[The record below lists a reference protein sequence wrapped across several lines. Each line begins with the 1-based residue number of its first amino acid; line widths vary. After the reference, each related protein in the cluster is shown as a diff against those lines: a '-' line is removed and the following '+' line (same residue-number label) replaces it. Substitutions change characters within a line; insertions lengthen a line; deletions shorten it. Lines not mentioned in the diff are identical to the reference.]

1 MSRAVNL
8 AALLLASS
16 AGPVFAQSHADH
28 AAHMGHDT
36 ATPQSECEAEAA
48 RHRAMGHAVPEDSC
62 APESAAPVDHVGMD
76 HGSMGHG
83 QMDHATMDHSGMDHS
98 GMDHSGMDHSDMDHS
113 GMNHGSDS
121 NQSPEIPIAPPPASA
136 GSGPPTAA
144 DAIWGADAMRA
155 SRAALARE
163 NGGMLTAG
171 LVLDRFEYR
180 AREGEDGYLWDG
192 DA

>member
-8 AALLLASS
+8 AALVLAGS

-28 AAHMGHDT
+28 AVHTGHDT
-36 ATPQSECEAEAA
+36 AMPQSECEAEAA

-62 APESAAPVDHVGMD
+62 APEGQAADDHTDMDHAAMD
-76 HGSMGHG
+76 HGQMDHG
-83 QMDHATMDHSGMDHS
+83 QMDHAAMDHSGMDHS
-98 GMDHSGMDHSDMDHS
+98 GMDHSE
-113 GMNHGSDS
+113 MNHDSDS
-121 NQSPEIPIAPPPASA
+121 NRSPQIPIAPPPASA
-136 GSGPPTAA
+136 GSGPPSAA

-180 AREGEDGYLWDG
+180 AREGEDGYL
-192 DA
+192 